1 MFMSSQQGWTHAFIT
16 NTHVQWQMFLLV
28 SSRHVG
34 AAFMDTKT
42 WRLDTKL
49 YYFGKFI
56 SPNILHMK
64 NCTDLNLGEGLWVYL
79 APFISYI
86 PGFVC

>member
-1 MFMSSQQGWTHAFIT
+1 MFNDRCFGWFPVAML
-16 NTHVQWQMFLLV
+16 VPLLW
-28 SSRHVG
+28 
-34 AAFMDTKT
+34 TLT

-49 YYFGKFI
+49 YKFGKFI

-86 PGFVC
+86 PGFYLLDRFAFDF